1 MRLNN
6 IISSNGS
13 NRAKRRRG
21 KGQGGGHGKT
31 SGRGHKGAR
40 ARSGFSLRPGFES
53 GHIPLFR
60 RLPMRGFSNFKFRRS
75 HAVINVGD
83 LERLAEGAVV
93 NRETLESAGLIRKDG
108 RPVKLLGDGE
118 VTRALEVQL
127 DKVSA
132 AAQSKIEAAGGKV
145 VNKE

>member
-13 NRAKRRRG
+13 NRPKRRRG
-21 KGQGGGHGKT
+21 KGVGSGHGKT

-60 RLPMRGFSNFKFRRS
+60 RLPMRGFSNFKFRKGY
-75 HAVINVGD
+75 AVVNVGD
-83 LERLAEGAVV
+83 LERMGEGSVV
-93 NRETLESAGLIRKDG
+93 NRESLERAGLVRKDG

-118 VTRALEVQL
+118 IARAFEVQI

-132 AAQSKIEAAGGKV
+132 SAKAKIEAAGGKV
-145 VNKE
+145 VGKD